1 MAVSNSEGALLG
13 WLRRLAPGLGLT
25 VVLVALGLWQVPF
38 RQEAALSSTAAP
50 AGAEGPLAAG
60 YPSSAEADPMLEAVG
75 ERESQPAPIV
85 DEAPPQAA
93 ELFAAEP
100 PLDAAPDVALAGL
113 PNPRDG
119 WVIPSAADP
128 EVGDQEPERAGEVSL
143 TASDRP
149 VARSAT
155 EGSDGSRSPV
165 APSPPLVNHV
175 VTPGDTLS
183 AIAARFEVNIESI
196 RLANNLGPDSV
207 LRIGQSLLVPT
218 PNGPVHVVAPGDTL
232 SEIAAGYGV
241 DLRTVASANQLDGDL
256 LTPGQRLLIPGGVR
270 PSTPTTAAAAR
281 RPAATPGALA
291 ALTTAPSARRT
302 ARVPSPAPTP
312 TPAARHR

>member
-1 MAVSNSEGALLG
+1 MALSNSEGALLG
-13 WLRRLAPGLGLT
+13 WLRQLAPGLGLT
-25 VVLVALGLWQVPF
+25 VLLVALGLWQLPL
-38 RQEAALSSTAAP
+38 RQEAALSSGSAP
-50 AGAEGPLAAG
+50 AGAEGTLAAG
-60 YPSSAEADPMLEAVG
+60 YPSSAEADPMLGPVG
-75 ERESQPAPIV
+75 EREPQPAPI
-85 DEAPPQAA
+85 DEALPQAA
-93 ELFAAEP
+93 EPLVAEP

-113 PNPRDG
+113 LNPRDG
-119 WVIPSAADP
+119 SVIPPAADP
-128 EVGDQEPERAGEVSL
+128 EVGDEGTESAGEASL
-143 TASDRP
+143 IPSDHP
-149 VARSAT
+149 VAQPAP
-155 EGSDGSRSPV
+155 EWSDGPRSPV
-165 APSPPLVNHV
+165 ASSPPMVTHV

-183 AIAARFEVNIESI
+183 AIAARFEVNIESV